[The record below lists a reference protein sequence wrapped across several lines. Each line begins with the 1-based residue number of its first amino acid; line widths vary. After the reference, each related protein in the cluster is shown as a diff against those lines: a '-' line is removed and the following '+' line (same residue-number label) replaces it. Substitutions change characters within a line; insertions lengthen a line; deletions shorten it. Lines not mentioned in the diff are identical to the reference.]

1 VLPLYD
7 LFSNSGSEVLLSYP
21 PLADNTITMKINN
34 LKDNFE
40 STISE
45 MNKFFEELNTKVLTC
60 LEKAKETMK
69 GKLIL
74 LSQQ

>member
-1 VLPLYD
+1 
-7 LFSNSGSEVLLSYP
+7 
-21 PLADNTITMKINN
+21 MKINN